1 MLSSLH
7 YLLFSAGLAI
17 VTTRLLCLTLLT
29 LHTRISRIRFLVSEF
44 LLFTTSAISKALL
57 GVSDQSVRVTA
68 SSDRAVRCGV
78 RCGEVVPVVGDLTH
92 HEAAGID
99 Q

>member
-1 MLSSLH
+1 MH

-29 LHTRISRIRFLVSEF
+29 LHSRISRIRFLVSEF
-44 LLFTTSAISKALL
+44 LLFTTSALSKALL
-57 GVSDQSVRVTA
+57 GVRDQSVRVTT
-68 SSDRAVRCGV
+68 SGDRAV